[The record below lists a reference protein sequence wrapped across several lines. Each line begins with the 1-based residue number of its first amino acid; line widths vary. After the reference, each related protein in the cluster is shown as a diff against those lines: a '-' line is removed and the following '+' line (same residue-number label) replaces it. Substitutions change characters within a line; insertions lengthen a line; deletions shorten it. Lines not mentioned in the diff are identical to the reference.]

1 MAAGPMAGPSP
12 RIARIRLV
20 GALALIAL
28 GVVIAWNPS
37 WNWRLPAA
45 GYDAHQILSPREV
58 KTLPV
63 MVVEV
68 DEKSLA
74 ALGRWPWPRTL
85 LAQLVDKINRHQP
98 AVIGIDVFMP
108 EPDPMDPG
116 RLSKRGEAKAAG
128 YGDNLAATPSHDAV
142 LARSLAAT
150 RTVLPIAG
158 TPASTG
164 MSMRVPPF
172 AVHQGDTSAESHSQ
186 AMGKLMRFGGATT
199 SIDEIN
205 RAASGWGLISVDA
218 TGGTVR
224 RVPLTATIGGT
235 MVPAF
240 AVEMLR
246 VAMGAPSLRLV
257 VAGTSVSGIAIGDR
271 FIATEPDGGV
281 RIHFSPRHAGRFVS
295 AVDVMEDRVDPQS
308 FRGQMVL
315 VGVNGVGLGD
325 YNNTPLGIAMPGSE
339 IQAQLLE
346 NLLEG
351 SALIRP
357 SWAPALE
364 AAVFVLLG
372 GLLVWVTPTWRP
384 RNAALA
390 AALCLAVL
398 VAIAHVAFRAQRL
411 VLDAATPG
419 LALLILFSAL
429 LMLTLAEATRQRK
442 LLEREMQSQRER
454 NARLA
459 GELDAARQI
468 QMAFLPDANQLRG
481 DARVDID
488 AVMVPARE
496 VGGDLYD
503 FFRLDP
509 RHLFLLVG
517 DVAGKGLSASIF
529 MAVSKALYKS
539 TTLRRH
545 HEDMGLLMSAA
556 NAEVSRD
563 NPQMMFVT
571 VFAGILDLDTG
582 DLAYCNAG
590 HENPYVVAPGD
601 NSVGMIDEGGG
612 PPLCAIDRFAYRG
625 ARYQLRPGEL
635 LCIVSDGVT
644 EARNRAGELFGR
656 NRVGEE
662 LFGLRDR
669 PLNAREAVSTLRQQ
683 VDAFVDG
690 AEPVDDLTILALRWF
705 GRKPRET

>member
-1 MAAGPMAGPSP
+1 MAGPAP
-12 RIARIRLV
+12 RIARIRV
-20 GALALIAL
+20 IGALASIALAILIA
-28 GVVIAWNPS
+28 WRPS
-37 WNWRLPAA
+37 WNQRLPAA
-45 GYDAHQILSPREV
+45 GFDAHQIISPREV

-63 MVVEV
+63 TVVEV

-85 LAQLVDKINRHQP
+85 LAQLVDKIDRQQP
-98 AVIGIDVFMP
+98 AAIGIDVFMP
-108 EPDPMDPG
+108 EPDPMDPAP
-116 RLSKRGEAKAAG
+116 LWKRGDAQAAG
-128 YGDNLAATPSHDAV
+128 SVAEPLSRDAV

-158 TPASTG
+158 APAATG
-164 MSMRVPPF
+164 MPMRVAPF
-172 AVHQGDTSAESHSQ
+172 AIDQGDTSAESQSR
-186 AMGKLMRFGGATT
+186 AVGKIVRFGGATT

-205 RAASGWGLISVDA
+205 RAASGWGLVSVDA

-224 RVPLTATIGGT
+224 RVPLTATVAGT

-257 VAGTSVSGIAIGDR
+257 VSGSSVRGIAIGDR
-271 FIATEPDGGV
+271 FIATEPDGAV
-281 RIHFSPRHAGRFVS
+281 RVYFSPPHAGRFVS
-295 AVDVMEDRVDPQS
+295 AVDVIEDRVDPRS

-315 VGVNGVGLGD
+315 VGVNSAGLGD
-325 YNNTPLGIAMPGSE
+325 YNNTPLGIAMPGTE

-351 SALIRP
+351 SVLIRP
-357 SWAPALE
+357 NWAPVLE
-364 AAVFVLLG
+364 ATLFLLLG
-372 GLLVWVTPTWRP
+372 GLLVGVTPTWRP
-384 RNAALA
+384 RNAALV

-398 VAIAHVAFRAQRL
+398 IAVAQLAFRSQRL

-419 LALLILFSAL
+419 LALLVLYSAL

-442 LLEREMQSQRER
+442 LLEREMQSARER

-503 FFRLDP
+503 FFRLDT

-539 TTLRRH
+539 AALRQQH
-545 HEDMGLLMSAA
+545 QDMGHLMSAA

-571 VFAGILDLDTG
+571 VFAGVLDLDTG
-582 DLAYCNAG
+582 ELAYCNAG

-601 NSVGMIDEGGG
+601 GSVGIIDEGGG
-612 PPLCAIDRFAYRG
+612 PPLCAIDRFVYRG
-625 ARYQLRPGEL
+625 ARYQLWPGEL

-669 PLNAREAVSTLRQQ
+669 PLNAREVVAALRQH
-683 VDAFVDG
+683 VDAFADG
-690 AEPVDDLTILALRWF
+690 AEPVDDFTILALRWS
-705 GRKPRET
+705 GRKP